1 MISSRKNLLL
11 AGLLASATFCSAG
24 AFAQAPSA
32 PGVPAAETQSHA
44 GPAAQHRHMD
54 PAQRMERMQAHRAKR
69 MADLKLVLQITPAQE
84 SAWQSFTAAQQPPA
98 RPAGAARF
106 DRAEFAKLTTPQRL
120 DRIQARQAERSA
132 MFAKRAEATRN
143 FYAALSPVQQ
153 KIFDVEAMH
162 FAGHGRGGHMGHMG
176 HAGNEAPAHAKG

>member
-1 MISSRKNLLL
+1 MFSSRKNLLL

-32 PGVPAAETQSHA
+32 PGVPSAETQSHA
-44 GPAAQHRHMD
+44 RLAAQHRHNMD
-54 PAQRMERMQAHRAKR
+54 PAKRMEHMQARRAKR
-69 MADLKLVLQITPAQE
+69 LADLKLVLQITPAQE
-84 SAWQSFTAAQQPPA
+84 SAWQSFASSRQPAA
-98 RPAGAARF
+98 RPVGEARF
-106 DRAEFAKLTTPQRL
+106 NRAEFDKLTTPQRL

-132 MFAKRAEATRN
+132 MFAKRAEATRT

-162 FAGHGRGGHMGHMG
+162 FGGRGHHGGHMA
-176 HAGNEAPAHAKG
+176 HAGHEGPAHARG